1 MVNPAPVRSSRHL
14 VSQPWAIPLLAG
26 LCFGLGYGVVQ
37 RLMKLELP
45 RQGQLVES
53 FRMKEFPGTT
63 LESLRLKVGEQPRS
77 VRGDLGALE
86 QEEQQRKAEA
96 ERRQREQELEAER
109 QRERLAAPLS
119 RELEPAPAPL
129 PRSAP
134 LPAPAPL
141 PARAPAPPPAADP
154 LPPLDPPITPPF
166 EPLTP

>member
-14 VSQPWAIPLLAG
+14 VSQPWTVPLIAG

-45 RQGQLVES
+45 QQGQLVES

-77 VRGDLGALE
+77 IRGDLGALE
-86 QEEQQRKAEA
+86 QEEQQRKAET

-109 QRERLAAPLS
+109 QRERLAPPLS

-129 PRSAP
+129 PR
-134 LPAPAPL
+134 PAP
-141 PARAPAPPPAADP
+141 APAPPPAADP

>member
-37 RLMKLELP
+37 RLMQLELP
-45 RQGQLVES
+45 RQGQLVEP

-63 LESLRLKVGEQPRS
+63 LESLRLKVGEEPRS
-77 VRGDLGALE
+77 IRGDLGALE
-86 QEEQQRKAEA
+86 QEEQQRKAET

-109 QRERLAAPLS
+109 QRERLAPPLS
-119 RELEPAPAPL
+119 RELEPAPAATP
-129 PRSAP
+129 P
-134 LPAPAPL
+134 PAPAP
-141 PARAPAPPPAADP
+141 APAPPPAADP
-154 LPPLDPPITPPF
+154 LPRLDPPITPPF